1 MKLPSVSVVPMRG
14 SGPDG
19 RIQPSDIRGK
29 LRQIRGDLDE
39 ATAPARSY
47 APVAG
52 LGAVVLLIIVAFIL
66 GRQRG
71 RAKSTWVDVQRL

>member
-1 MKLPSVSVVPMRG
+1 MKLPSIHVVPMKG
-14 SGPDG
+14 TGPAG

-29 LRQIRGDLDE
+29 LRQIRGEVDE

-47 APVAG
+47 APVAAAG
-52 LGAVVLLIIVAFIL
+52 GVVLVIVMAFLL

-71 RAKSTWVDVQRL
+71 RTKSTWIDVQRL